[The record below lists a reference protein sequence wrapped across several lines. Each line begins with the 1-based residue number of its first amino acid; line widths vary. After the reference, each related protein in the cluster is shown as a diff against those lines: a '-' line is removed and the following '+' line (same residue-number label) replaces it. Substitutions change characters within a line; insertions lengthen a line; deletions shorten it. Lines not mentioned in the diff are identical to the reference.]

1 VVRTFE
7 RGCDAPA
14 LVDRAGRENVRN
26 AVEVIRSGS
35 GVVRRLVENDGL
47 VVVGAEYSLAT
58 GAVAFFDE
66 ESA

>member
-1 VVRTFE
+1 LPLKKHC
-7 RGCDAPA
+7 CDAPA
-14 LVDRAGRENVRN
+14 LVGRAGRENVRN

-58 GAVAFFDE
+58 GAAAFFGE
-66 ESA
+66 GSA